1 MVEPWMR
8 VSDEEREEVVELLH
22 GHMLAGRLT
31 SEELEERI
39 GEAWA
44 ARNEAQLDRVLRE
57 LPPRRAPAAVRA
69 APMFVHGTAGDRR
82 GGGSTA
88 LTLGVVGLATFAL
101 SFGLLSMFA
110 LPLCIAAWVVGASA
124 RRDHPRRGGAA
135 FAGQVMGIVGSVASA
150 LVIAFVLL
158 FIF

>member
-31 SEELEERI
+31 AEELEERV

-57 LPPRRAPAAVRA
+57 LPPRRAPVASVVPPVFVRGP
-69 APMFVHGTAGDRR
+69 APPR
-82 GGGSTA
+82 GAGSTA
-88 LTLGVVGLATFAL
+88 LTLGVAGLATLAL
-101 SFGLLSMFA
+101 SFGVLAMFA
-110 LPLCIAAWVVGASA
+110 LPLSVAAWITGASA
-124 RRDHPRRGGAA
+124 RRGAAHGGGAA
-135 FAGQVMGIVGSVASA
+135 FLGQVLGIVGSVFS
-150 LVIAFVLL
+150 LL
-158 FIF
+158 ILTVAWLIFF